1 MPKPSTGR
9 ILTKRQEEIVAL
21 VAEGFSNKEVAEN
34 LNIGAG
40 TVKVH
45 LHKIFEALGIKSR
58 RHLFNFSGGTAREA
72 RVGLLEPIS
81 AGTRRRLPCPTPL
94 YVAAQLNSLAAE
106 RRPSWVSK

>member
-1 MPKPSTGR
+1 MRKPSTGR

-72 RVGLLEPIS
+72 RVGLLEPHFGRHATTASMPNTTIRS
-81 AGTRRRLPCPTPL
+81 RTT
-94 YVAAQLNSLAAE
+94 Q
-106 RRPSWVSK
+106 

>member
-21 VAEGFSNKEVAEN
+21 VAEGFSNKGIAEK

-45 LHKIFEALGIKSR
+45 LHNIFEALGVRSR
-58 RHLFNFSGGTAREA
+58 RRLFTFSRGTTKEA
-72 RVGLLEPIS
+72 RV
-81 AGTRRRLPCPTPL
+81 
-94 YVAAQLNSLAAE
+94 
-106 RRPSWVSK
+106 